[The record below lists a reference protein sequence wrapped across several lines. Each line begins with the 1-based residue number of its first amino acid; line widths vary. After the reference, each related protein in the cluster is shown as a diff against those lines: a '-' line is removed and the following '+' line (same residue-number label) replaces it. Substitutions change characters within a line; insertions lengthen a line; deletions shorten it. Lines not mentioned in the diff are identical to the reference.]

1 MLGLY
6 LLGIV
11 VAVITARLMRRYL
24 FKKDETPFVMELPP
38 YRVPTMRA
46 TLSHMWDR
54 CAQYLRKMGGL
65 ILIASVAV
73 WFLSYY
79 PTPDAAAPAETMEEH
94 YENSYL
100 GQVGQA
106 CSPVFEPLGL
116 NWKASIAILT
126 ACRPKRSSSARSAC
140 SIRNRATPRKPNST
154 LRPSPSGWS
163 QAGISP
169 GIGPRL
175 SGLHPALPAMYRH
188 DRSDRRR
195 DRLALGLYF
204 GTLQYG
210 FGMDNGLSDV
220 SPFLLVII

>member
-1 MLGLY
+1 MHRIGLHGKSFIPLIMGFGCNVPAIMATRTIESRSSRLITVLLVPFMSCSARIPIYILLIGTFFAAYASWVMLGLY

-94 YENSYL
+94 YET
-100 GQVGQA
+100 
-106 CSPVFEPLGL
+106 PT
-116 NWKASIAILT
+116 WD
-126 ACRPKRSSSARSAC
+126 RSARHVRPYSNRSA
-140 SIRNRATPRKPNST
+140 
-154 LRPSPSGWS
+154 
-163 QAGISP
+163 
-169 GIGPRL
+169 
-175 SGLHPALPAMYRH
+175 
-188 DRSDRRR
+188 
-195 DRLALGLYF
+195 
-204 GTLQYG
+204 
-210 FGMDNGLSDV
+210 
-220 SPFLLVII
+220 

>member
-65 ILIASVAV
+65 ILVASVAV

-79 PTPDAAAPAETMEEH
+79 PTPDAAAPAETTEEH

-126 ACRPKRSSSARSAC
+126 GLPAKE
-140 SIRNRATPRKPNST
+140 IVVST
-154 LRPSPSGWS
+154 LGV
-163 QAGISP
+163 
-169 GIGPRL
+169 
-175 SGLHPALPAMYRH
+175 
-188 DRSDRRR
+188 
-195 DRLALGLYF
+195 LY
-204 GTLQYG
+204 
-210 FGMDNGLSDV
+210 S
-220 SPFLLVII
+220 